1 MSEAKI
7 KVLQTNKKA
16 YFNYEMVED
25 IECGIALVGTEVKSI
40 RANRFSFRDA
50 FVKIDNNNLVL
61 VSLHISQY
69 KQGNI
74 FNHDP
79 DRDRRLLAHK
89 QEIKRIKRKVEE
101 KGMTLVPTKIYLKG
115 NLVKVQVSLC
125 RGKKVHDKRQA
136 IRERDNKRDLQRELK
151 AFNLGQ
157 THQ

>member
-151 AFNLGQ
+151 AFNR
-157 THQ
+157 